1 MLKHLFIPDIT
12 NFAGSVITSFI
23 FFIYWISQF
32 WQKCVPISDLLRNS
46 AKLQQPKGVAL
57 RWAVNANGEGS
68 MQLLLQALPSHTAI
82 INARPAFKRDSCL
95 GISVVNLNL
104 SIEIDYNLITTGPT
118 STLFSSNPDTT
129 KQILSTSRSARIN
142 TIKNYN
148 KNCCSLLLLIKNQQE
163 DSKILHSQFTPQIP

>member
-1 MLKHLFIPDIT
+1 MANQLFNQLYQKYFLIP
-12 NFAGSVITSFI
+12 
-23 FFIYWISQF
+23 
-32 WQKCVPISDLLRNS
+32 DLLRKG

-57 RWAVNANGEGS
+57 RWAINADGEGGC
-68 MQLLLQALPSHTAI
+68 QLLLQALPSPAAT

-104 SIEIDYNLITTGPT
+104 SVEIDYNLITTGPT

-163 DSKILHSQFTPQIP
+163 ESKILHSQFTPQIP